1 MITDFNGTPVHVSVI
16 STERASNVKA
26 LEALLGFP
34 ATWYVKPGETADY
47 IEAGASRVVEV
58 ETGLCGARNAA
69 INDGSAQGA
78 YTVEFSD
85 DLTGLAYAVDKKL
98 TEALTASEAIIMV
111 LGAMKVTG
119 LHLGGVA
126 PTSNPYFSD
135 PNKRIHTH
143 KFIVGDFI
151 IISPDT
157 DLRFDEN
164 LKLKEDYDYTL
175 QHLHRYGGAARVD
188 SIMATFK
195 HRTNPGGAVA
205 FRNAERE
212 QEAIAYLKAKWPH
225 DIRDN
230 PRRENEILMKWRK
243 VNL

>member
-1 MITDFNGTPVHVSVI
+1 MITQHLGKAVHLAVI
-16 STERASNVKA
+16 STGRPDNVPLMQKII
-26 LEALLGFP
+26 GNR
-34 ATWYVKPGETADY
+34 ATWYVKPGETQAY
-47 IEAGASRVVEV
+47 EQAGASSVIEV
-58 ETGLCGARNAA
+58 ENGLCAARNRA
-69 INDGSAQGA
+69 INDGALQGA
-78 YTVEFSD
+78 YTVELSD
-85 DLTGLAYAVDKKL
+85 DLTGLAFALDKKETVPL
-98 TEALTASEAIIMV
+98 TFPEALSKV
-111 LGAMKVTG
+111 LGAMNVTG
-119 LHLGGVA
+119 FHLAGVA

-135 PNKRIHTH
+135 PNKRIVTH

-151 IISPDT
+151 IVSPDT

-175 QHLHRYGGAARVD
+175 QHLHRYGGVARVD

-195 HRTNPGGAVA
+195 HRTNPGGAVE

-212 QEAIAYLKAKWPH
+212 QEAISYLKAKWPGE
-225 DIRDN
+225 IRDN